1 MSAHHVKT
9 ATKQGV
15 SPYSVGV
22 NVLPKEKRLAVLA
35 ALVEGN
41 SERAVERM
49 TDVNRATINR
59 LSVEFGTGAQRLH
72 DRMARDLTCTQVVAD
87 ETWSYVQVKQARVR
101 PDHPEG
107 AGEAY
112 TFVALDKTSR
122 FVITWHVGKRD
133 GASTDAFVADLRAR
147 LLVMPTIVT
156 DGFVPYVKA
165 VGAEFGPAVDFAQTV
180 KNYSSRGRRDDH
192 RYEPPRGIDFITKK
206 TVYGAPDL
214 NDASTAYI
222 ERQNGTMR
230 HKIGRT
236 RRLVYAFSKRISNH
250 VAACA
255 LGYTWY
261 NLGCIV
267 RTLRVTPA
275 MACGV
280 TDKVWSLEDFH
291 DAITAEVAPVAK
303 PEKKPLV
310 HRAPPP
316 EVVSRE
322 LPAGRGFLRLV
333 SSQDAPK
340 APPPAPGP
348 TPAAP
353 AKVAPSVPPVR
364 EVPRSWEQLDLFGAP
379 MDSDKPT

>member
-1 MSAHHVKT
+1 M
-9 ATKQGV
+9 
-15 SPYSVGV
+15 